1 MAFYPRYKMK
11 QAIFIIAFFSVF
23 CGSFSQTSENV
34 DSLKKQLLNESLS
47 DTARVNLLTRLAE
60 AHQYIDR
67 EQMRILGEE
76 ALEISED
83 IEYQKGI
90 ASAYNNLGTYY
101 RLRGF
106 YDKAIDYYFSALRI
120 MEDIKDE
127 KGIARC
133 YNLIGILYYVL
144 KNYDLSLEYYQK
156 ALEMNYQQN
165 DKKWIAGNSNNV
177 GMIYQEQ
184 NEYEKALE
192 FYMKS
197 LEMNLQLGNK
207 DWIAN
212 NYGNIGSLYQLMGN
226 EKSLEF
232 FEKRLAINK
241 ERNSPSGIAFSNFL
255 IGNYHFTLGEPGDAL
270 PYLLRAYELADSI
283 PDLLIQSQTS
293 EKISEA
299 YQKLGE
305 YRRALEFEKLNK
317 IYEDSLKLADNTEKV
332 TRLQMQY
339 SHQENQEMQEL
350 NYQKSKMIQT
360 AVAVVLLSIL
370 SFTLLILNRQRIRS
384 KQIRLIQSKLEIENR
399 LLQEELDFK
408 EKMLQENIKY
418 LLDINELL
426 ASTISKFNTLKI
438 SSKPENRRVIKEV
451 ISILQSGIN
460 DDIWREFEVR
470 FNQIHR
476 DFYQKL
482 NARFPDLTPNEKK
495 LCAFLK
501 LNMTTKEIASIT
513 SLSTKSIETARSR
526 LRKKLNIENKSM
538 SLSSF
543 FENF

>member
-1 MAFYPRYKMK
+1 MK
-11 QAIFIIAFFSVF
+11 QAIYIIVFLSVF
-23 CGSFSQTSENV
+23 CGGFSQNIENV
-34 DSLKKQLLNESLS
+34 DSLKRLLNGSLS
-47 DTARVNLLTRLAE
+47 DTARVNLLNRLAE
-60 AHQYIDR
+60 AQQYIDR

-83 IEYQKGI
+83 IGYQKGI

-101 RLRGF
+101 RLRGI
-106 YDKAIDYYFSALRI
+106 YENAIDYYFNALQI

-127 KGIARC
+127 RGIARC

-144 KNYDLSLEYYQK
+144 KNFDLSLEYYQK

-165 DKKWIAGNSNNV
+165 DIKWIAGNSNNI
-177 GMIYQEQ
+177 GMIYQELQ
-184 NEYEKALE
+184 EYEKAIA

-212 NYGNIGSLYQLMGN
+212 NYGNIGSLYQIMGN

-232 FEKRLAINK
+232 FQKRLALNQ
-241 ERNSPSGIAFSNFL
+241 ERKSASGIAFSMYL
-255 IGNYHFTLGEPGDAL
+255 IGNYHFKMGNPKEAL

-283 PDLLIQSQTS
+283 TDLPIQGEAS
-293 EKISEA
+293 ERISET
-299 YQKLGE
+299 YQRLGD
-305 YRRALEFEKLNK
+305 YRHALEFEKLNK
-317 IYEDSLKLADNTEKV
+317 IYEDSLKLAENTEKV

-339 SHQENQEMQEL
+339 SHRENQEMQEL
-350 NYQKSKMIQT
+350 NYQKSKMVQT
-360 AVAVVLLSIL
+360 AVAVVLIFVLAV
-370 SFTLLILNRQRIRS
+370 TLLILNRQRIRS

-408 EKMLQENIKY
+408 EKMLQENINY
-418 LLDINELL
+418 LLDINALL
-426 ASTISKFNTLKI
+426 ANTISKFNTLKI

-470 FNQIHR
+470 FNQIHK
-476 DFYQKL
+476 DFYQKI

-501 LNMTTKEIASIT
+501 LNMTTKEIAAIT
-513 SLSTKSIETARSR
+513 SLSVKSIETARSR

-538 SLSSF
+538 SLSTF
-543 FENF
+543 FENI